1 MAYEVFAGV
10 YDAFNEDADYDALC
24 TQILARLR
32 AHGIDSGII
41 ADLGCGTGDLTLRLA
56 AAGYDMIGVDL
67 SEEMLCVL
75 REKMAEAG
83 RCDILLLQQDLRR
96 LDLYGTINAAVST
109 FDTFNHIGPYEQFRA
124 ALTRSALFI
133 EPGGLFLFDM
143 NTPYKHERVL
153 ADQRYV
159 MEDEE
164 ILFTWQNHY
173 DAARRA
179 TDIHLDITYKDEDEP
194 YEEDFTEYAYTLEE
208 IRAACEE
215 AGLAV
220 EDVCDGEAFGPL
232 TQDSQRY
239 LVTARKLAGRNCNR
253 VYEEEEK
260 HGKDDPGDL

>member
-1 MAYEVFAGV
+1 
-10 YDAFNEDADYDALC
+10 
-24 TQILARLR
+24 
-32 AHGIDSGII
+32 
-41 ADLGCGTGDLTLRLA
+41 
-56 AAGYDMIGVDL
+56 
-67 SEEMLCVL
+67 
-75 REKMAEAG
+75 
-83 RCDILLLQQDLRR
+83 
-96 LDLYGTINAAVST
+96 
-109 FDTFNHIGPYEQFRA
+109 
-124 ALTRSALFI
+124 
-133 EPGGLFLFDM
+133 M